1 MRYYYCPNFWASAFP
16 SYGTGIQ
23 ENQFLLN
30 QTWYCQ
36 FDDIVSNG
44 RELPLTTYVKLKGF
58 GRACKPTQ
66 YYTELNW
73 AGLMIGSRILMAWN
87 IFRLCRGLRALG
99 SFMILAVL
107 AIVAV
112 SYYAVVI
119 STYGPQLL
127 QGGTS
132 LAVALP
138 ILIIFHILLVMLLWC
153 YFMAVFTDPG
163 SVPQNWRPATDEDDT
178 EAQIVPLSTATLP
191 SGVTVSLEAATG
203 NGTTQISGGRYCRK
217 CSHYKPPRCHHCS
230 ICGRC
235 VLKMDHHCVWI
246 VNCVGARNYKFFLLF
261 IFYTF
266 LETMLDT
273 LVLLPHFIAF
283 FDNIGQH
290 SDSAIYLAT
299 TFLAFVLNVAFALS
313 LLGFLILH
321 ANLLAS
327 NTTTIEAHEKKHTPR
342 WRYDLGVQENFRQVF
357 GSSKLYWFLPVYAD
371 EDMRRMP
378 VLQGLD
384 YPVRP
389 DSEG

>member
-1 MRYYYCPNFWASAFP
+1 M
-16 SYGTGIQ
+16 
-23 ENQFLLN
+23 N

-230 ICGRC
+230 I
-235 VLKMDHHCVWI
+235 
-246 VNCVGARNYKFFLLF
+246 F
-261 IFYTF
+261 
-266 LETMLDT
+266 
-273 LVLLPHFIAF
+273 
-283 FDNIGQH
+283 
-290 SDSAIYLAT
+290 
-299 TFLAFVLNVAFALS
+299 LNVAFALS